1 MLYEIRERVGAGDVW
16 GAYRAPLAAA
26 RFSARDCSCMV
37 TRPPSEP
44 TVVSFPLGRIG
55 DAHSRRAVPLDPK
68 SDPGSSLLSHRPL
81 AQQTQVEQAKRLTV
95 WLPKNIYGRSSSTL
109 GHINKRSACINLQ
122 HVIESTNT
130 HMIQRRGVRVMNAD
144 AVLA

>member
-1 MLYEIRERVGAGDVW
+1 MLYEIRERVGAGDVS

-68 SDPGSSLLSHRPL
+68 SDPGSSLLSLPTCPL
-81 AQQTQVEQAKRLTV
+81 ADTGEEAHCLAAKKYLRAFL
-95 WLPKNIYGRSSSTL
+95 LDSRP
-109 GHINKRSACINLQ
+109 H
-122 HVIESTNT
+122 
-130 HMIQRRGVRVMNAD
+130 
-144 AVLA
+144 

>member
-1 MLYEIRERVGAGDVW
+1 MLYEIRERVGAGDVS

-68 SDPGSSLLSHRPL
+68 SDPGSSLLSLPDCPL
-81 AQQTQVEQAKRLTV
+81 AKRLT
-95 WLPKNIYGRSSSTL
+95 
-109 GHINKRSACINLQ
+109 
-122 HVIESTNT
+122 
-130 HMIQRRGVRVMNAD
+130 RVC
-144 AVLA
+144 LAAKKYLRAFLLDSRPH

>member
-1 MLYEIRERVGAGDVW
+1 MLYEIRERVGAGDVS

-81 AQQTQVEQAKRLTV
+81 ADTLQAKRLTV

>member
-1 MLYEIRERVGAGDVW
+1 MLYEIRERVGAGDVS

-68 SDPGSSLLSHRPL
+68 SDPGSSLLSLPTCPL
-81 AQQTQVEQAKRLTV
+81 ADTGEEAHCLAAKKYVRA
-95 WLPKNIYGRSSSTL
+95 LPLDSRP
-109 GHINKRSACINLQ
+109 H
-122 HVIESTNT
+122 
-130 HMIQRRGVRVMNAD
+130 
-144 AVLA
+144 

>member
-68 SDPGSSLLSHRPL
+68 SDPGSSLLSLPTCPL
-81 AQQTQVEQAKRLTV
+81 ADTGEEAHCLAAKKYLR
-95 WLPKNIYGRSSSTL
+95 
-109 GHINKRSACINLQ
+109 ALQ
-122 HVIESTNT
+122 LDSRPH
-130 HMIQRRGVRVMNAD
+130 
-144 AVLA
+144 

>member
-1 MLYEIRERVGAGDVW
+1 MGRVPRSLGRRALLREGLLLHGDATAVRTNGRV
-16 GAYRAPLAAA
+16 L
-26 RFSARDCSCMV
+26 
-37 TRPPSEP
+37 
-44 TVVSFPLGRIG
+44 PLGRIG

-95 WLPKNIYGRSSSTL
+95 WLPKNIYGRSRSTL
-109 GHINKRSACINLQ
+109 GHVNKRSACINLQ

-130 HMIQRRGVRVMNAD
+130 HMTQRHGVRVMNAD

>member
-1 MLYEIRERVGAGDVW
+1 VLYEIRERVGAGDVW

-68 SDPGSSLLSHRPL
+68 SDPGSSLLSPLPDCPLDTGEEAHCLATKKYLRALPLDSRP
-81 AQQTQVEQAKRLTV
+81 R
-95 WLPKNIYGRSSSTL
+95 
-109 GHINKRSACINLQ
+109 
-122 HVIESTNT
+122 
-130 HMIQRRGVRVMNAD
+130 
-144 AVLA
+144 

>member
-1 MLYEIRERVGAGDVW
+1 VLYEIRERVGAGDVS

-81 AQQTQVEQAKRLTV
+81 ADTGEEAHCLAAKKYLR
-95 WLPKNIYGRSSSTL
+95 
-109 GHINKRSACINLQ
+109 ALQ
-122 HVIESTNT
+122 LDSRPH
-130 HMIQRRGVRVMNAD
+130 
-144 AVLA
+144 

>member
-55 DAHSRRAVPLDPK
+55 DALSRRAVPLDPK
-68 SDPGSSLLSHRPL
+68 SDPGSSLLSHCPL
-81 AQQTQVEQAKRLTV
+81 ADTGEEAHCLAAKKYLR
-95 WLPKNIYGRSSSTL
+95 
-109 GHINKRSACINLQ
+109 ALQ
-122 HVIESTNT
+122 LDSRPH
-130 HMIQRRGVRVMNAD
+130 
-144 AVLA
+144 